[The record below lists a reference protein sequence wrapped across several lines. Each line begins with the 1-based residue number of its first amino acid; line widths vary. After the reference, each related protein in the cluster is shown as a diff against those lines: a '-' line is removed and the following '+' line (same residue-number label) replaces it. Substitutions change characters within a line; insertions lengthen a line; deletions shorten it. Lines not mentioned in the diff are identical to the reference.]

1 MSGADPAGQGEPPEQ
16 QPHQPPDPDPGS
28 EQPSPRP
35 GALRPTTG
43 RALTIAAVAG
53 LVSGWASHLVVEEV
67 TGQPPLVSWTQSLAL
82 VLVGA
87 IMSFLAWQTWLTVQ
101 VRGEWLE
108 PQRAVN
114 RLVLAR
120 ACALGGALVAAGYAG
135 YAVSWLGEG
144 SQRADEWIARAIVA
158 ALGAGAVTIASL
170 VLERAC
176 RTDGGDPQV

>member
-1 MSGADPAGQGEPPEQ
+1 MSGSDPARSPEAEP
-16 QPHQPPDPDPGS
+16 
-28 EQPSPRP
+28 PRP
-35 GALRPTTG
+35 GSLRPTTG
-43 RALTIAAVAG
+43 RALTIAAVVG
-53 LVSGWASHLVVEEV
+53 LVGGWASHLLVERL
-67 TGQPPLVSWTQSLAL
+67 TGQPPLISWTQSLAL
-82 VLVGA
+82 VLVAA

-135 YAVSWLGEG
+135 YAVSWLGDA
-144 SQRADEWIARAIVA
+144 SQRADQWIVRAVIA
-158 ALGAGAVTIASL
+158 ALGAGGVMLASL

-176 RTDGGDPQV
+176 RTDGGDPQA